1 MQAMFPINLLI
12 YSSLGHDWGSLW
24 VSLGTLFSSRVFGHQ
39 IVDFSQQ
46 KIVAYQELF
55 CGPGLTLPE
64 SSSKHD
70 EAFEDGMR
78 KYEKEQ
84 V

>member
-24 VSLGTLFSSRVFGHQ
+24 VSLPALFSSRVFSHP

-55 CGPGLTLPE
+55 CGPGLTLLE
-64 SSSKHD
+64 SLSKHGA
-70 EAFEDGMR
+70 AFEDGMR
-78 KYEKEQ
+78 KYKKEQ